1 MMYQEFRAEMCQLD
15 FANILV
21 TGPQRSG
28 TTIAAHMI
36 AHDLDM
42 CYVDEDDLGWH
53 GSGTNDESLLRKL
66 LAVGVNNVIQAPACA
81 HICHTLPED
90 CVVVF
95 MRRDVEDVVAS
106 EERIKWGCERVE
118 FQKYPEEY
126 RATPI
131 SHSKYLYWEEV
142 QRDNIAHAYEVEY
155 DSLRGHPL
163 WVEKEHRK
171 NFGTRQYG
179 TNGYAATREG
189 NGIA

>member
-1 MMYQEFRAEMCQLD
+1 MMYQEFLAEMCQLD

-81 HICHTLPED
+81 HICHTLPDD

-95 MRRDVEDVVAS
+95 MRRDVEDIVAS

-163 WVEKEHRK
+163 WVADRK
-171 NFGTRQYG
+171 GFEARQWQ
-179 TNGYAATREG
+179 TQ
-189 NGIA
+189 